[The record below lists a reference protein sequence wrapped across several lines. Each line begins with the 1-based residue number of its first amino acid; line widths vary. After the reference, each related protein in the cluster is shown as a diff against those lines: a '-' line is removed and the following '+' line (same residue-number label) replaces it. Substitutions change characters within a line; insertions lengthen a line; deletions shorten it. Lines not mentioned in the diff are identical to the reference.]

1 MNKREA
7 IATLIRAKRME
18 MVALGVFIPEKIKND
33 FSDIKN
39 GIIDGL
45 KESIVDKCTS
55 DVQVSESKIHQVDIK

>member
-7 IATLIRAKRME
+7 TATLIRAKRME
-18 MVALGVFIPEKIKND
+18 MAALGAFITEKIKND

-55 DVQVSESKIHQVDIK
+55 DAQVSESKIHQVDIK

>member
-7 IATLIRAKRME
+7 TATLIRAKRME
-18 MVALGVFIPEKIKND
+18 MAALGAFIPEKIKND

-55 DVQVSESKIHQVDIK
+55 DAQVSESKIHQVDIK